1 MSEDPQKLPVPDA
14 PLMASAS
21 AENDPVETQQQH
33 SETAE
38 GQALEIKAPD
48 LVPFEPAPLEPTPVL
63 SAGALIRQAREGA
76 GLHIAALA
84 MALKV
89 PVKRLEALEADRF
102 DLLPSAVFSR
112 ALASSVCRTLK
123 LNPAQILMHF
133 PPLATPRLGYSEES
147 RLAPYAAGSSA
158 QSSTFLG
165 SLSRPAMFGGVF
177 FLAGAALLV
186 FLPRLPFNFLQS
198 GPGDSDVVTTT
209 VVPLET
215 VSQAPNGASSPAVA
229 PVNSPTAVSTDAPPA
244 VTASAPV
251 SAAAPA
257 KPAGPTAT
265 GPVSAAPIVQG
276 PETAKGPSTGIVVFA
291 PTEPSWVEVTDARGV
306 VLLRR
311 MLAPGEVA
319 GASGT
324 LPLSAVVGRADV
336 TSVKV
341 RGQTFDLTPIARD
354 NVARFEVK

>member
-14 PLMASAS
+14 PLTASAT
-21 AENDPVETQQQH
+21 AEADPVETQLPPA
-33 SETAE
+33 ETAE
-38 GQALEIKAPD
+38 LHAPEAD
-48 LVPFEPAPLEPTPVL
+48 AQEPVPLETVPVL
-63 SAGALIRQAREGA
+63 SAGALIRQAREEA
-76 GLHIAALA
+76 GLHIASLA

-112 ALASSVCRTLK
+112 ALASSVCRALK
-123 LNPAQILMHF
+123 LNPTQVLAQL
-133 PPLATPRLGYSEES
+133 PGLSAPRLGYPEES
-147 RLAPYAAGSSA
+147 RLAPYSSGSSG

-165 SLSRPAMFGGVF
+165 SLSRPALAGGAL

-186 FLPRLPFNFLQS
+186 FLPPLPFQFLQS
-198 GPGDSDVVTTT
+198 GPGDSAVVTTT
-209 VVPLET
+209 VVPLEPLAQT
-215 VSQAPNGASSPAVA
+215 PNDTSSTAAAPGNI
-229 PVNSPTAVSTDAPPA
+229 PTALTPDARPA
-244 VTASAPV
+244 PLASA
-251 SAAAPA
+251 SALPA

-265 GPVSAAPIVQG
+265 GTVSAAPIVQG

-291 PTEPSWVEVTDARGV
+291 PTESSWVEVTDARGV

-311 MLAPGEVA
+311 MLTPGEVA
-319 GASGT
+319 GATGI

-336 TSVKV
+336 TAVKV
-341 RGQTFDLTPIARD
+341 RGQAFDLTPIARD

>member
-14 PLMASAS
+14 PLTASAT
-21 AENDPVETQQQH
+21 AESDPVETQLPPT
-33 SETAE
+33 ETAE
-38 GQALEIKAPD
+38 LHAPD
-48 LVPFEPAPLEPTPVL
+48 ADAQEPVPLETVPVL
-63 SAGALIRQAREGA
+63 SAGALIRQAREEA
-76 GLHIAALA
+76 GLHIASLA

-112 ALASSVCRTLK
+112 ALASSVCRALK
-123 LNPAQILMHF
+123 LNPTQVLAQL
-133 PPLATPRLGYSEES
+133 PGLSAPRLGYPEES
-147 RLAPYAAGSSA
+147 RLAPYSSGSSG

-165 SLSRPAMFGGVF
+165 SLSRPALAGGAL

-186 FLPRLPFNFLQS
+186 FLPPLPFQFLQS
-198 GPGDSDVVTTT
+198 GPGDSAVVTTT
-209 VVPLET
+209 VVPLEPLAQT
-215 VSQAPNGASSPAVA
+215 ANDTSSPAAA
-229 PVNSPTAVSTDAPPA
+229 PGNVPTAVTPDARPAPPA
-244 VTASAPV
+244 SASVSV
-251 SAAAPA
+251 SALPA

-265 GPVSAAPIVQG
+265 GTVSAAPIVQG

-291 PTEPSWVEVTDARGV
+291 PTESSWVEVTDARGV

-311 MLAPGEVA
+311 MLTPGEVA
-319 GASGT
+319 GATGI

-336 TSVKV
+336 TAVKV
-341 RGQTFDLTPIARD
+341 RGQAFDLMPIARD

>member
-14 PLMASAS
+14 PLTASAT
-21 AENDPVETQQQH
+21 AESDPVETQLPPA
-33 SETAE
+33 ETAE
-38 GQALEIKAPD
+38 LHAPEAGAQ
-48 LVPFEPAPLEPTPVL
+48 EPVPLETVPVL
-63 SAGALIRQAREGA
+63 SAGALIRQAREEA
-76 GLHIAALA
+76 GLHIASLA

-112 ALASSVCRTLK
+112 ALASSVCRALK
-123 LNPAQILMHF
+123 LNPTQVLAQL
-133 PPLATPRLGYSEES
+133 PGLSAPRLGYPEES
-147 RLAPYAAGSSA
+147 RLAPYSSGSSG

-165 SLSRPAMFGGVF
+165 SLSRPALAGGAL

-186 FLPRLPFNFLQS
+186 FLPPLPFQFLQS
-198 GPGDSDVVTTT
+198 GPGDSAVVTTT
-209 VVPLET
+209 VVPLEPLAQT
-215 VSQAPNGASSPAVA
+215 PNDTSSTAAAPGNV
-229 PVNSPTAVSTDAPPA
+229 PTAVTPDARPA
-244 VTASAPV
+244 PLASASV
-251 SAAAPA
+251 SALPA

-265 GPVSAAPIVQG
+265 GTVSAAPIVQG

-291 PTEPSWVEVTDARGV
+291 PTESSWVEVTDARGV

-311 MLAPGEVA
+311 MLTPGEVA
-319 GASGT
+319 GATGI

-336 TSVKV
+336 TAVKV
-341 RGQTFDLTPIARD
+341 RGQAFDLMPIARD

>member
-14 PLMASAS
+14 PLTASAT
-21 AENDPVETQQQH
+21 AEADPVETLLPPT
-33 SETAE
+33 ETAE
-38 GQALEIKAPD
+38 LHAPET
-48 LVPFEPAPLEPTPVL
+48 VAQEPVPLETVPVL
-63 SAGALIRQAREGA
+63 SAGALIRQAREEA
-76 GLHIAALA
+76 GLHIASLA

-112 ALASSVCRTLK
+112 ALASSVCRALK
-123 LNPAQILMHF
+123 LNPTQVLAQL
-133 PPLATPRLGYSEES
+133 PGLSAPRLGYPEES
-147 RLAPYAAGSSA
+147 RLSPYSSGSSG

-165 SLSRPAMFGGVF
+165 SLSRPALAGGAL

-186 FLPRLPFNFLQS
+186 FLPSLPFQFLQS
-198 GPGDSDVVTTT
+198 GPGDSAVVTTT
-209 VVPLET
+209 VVPMEPLAQT
-215 VSQAPNGASSPAVA
+215 PNDISSPAAA
-229 PVNSPTAVSTDAPPA
+229 PVNGPTAVTPDARTAPA
-244 VTASAPV
+244 ASASAP
-251 SAAAPA
+251 PA

-265 GPVSAAPIVQG
+265 GTVSAAPVVQG

-291 PTEPSWVEVTDARGV
+291 PTDSSWVEVTDARGV

-311 MLAPGEVA
+311 MLTPGEVA
-319 GASGT
+319 GATGI

-336 TSVKV
+336 TAVKV
-341 RGQTFDLTPIARD
+341 RGQAFDLTPIARD

>member
-14 PLMASAS
+14 PLTASAT
-21 AENDPVETQQQH
+21 AESDPVETQLPPA
-33 SETAE
+33 ETAE
-38 GQALEIKAPD
+38 LHAPEAGAQ
-48 LVPFEPAPLEPTPVL
+48 EPVPLETVPVL
-63 SAGALIRQAREGA
+63 SAGALIRQAREEA
-76 GLHIAALA
+76 GLHIASLA

-112 ALASSVCRTLK
+112 ALASSVCRALK
-123 LNPAQILMHF
+123 LNPTQVLAQL
-133 PPLATPRLGYSEES
+133 PGLSAPRLGYPEES
-147 RLAPYAAGSSA
+147 RLSPYSSGSSG

-165 SLSRPAMFGGVF
+165 SLSRPALAGGAL

-186 FLPRLPFNFLQS
+186 FLPPLPFQFLQS
-198 GPGDSDVVTTT
+198 GPGDSAVVTTT
-209 VVPLET
+209 VVPLEPLAQT
-215 VSQAPNGASSPAVA
+215 ANDTSSPAAA
-229 PVNSPTAVSTDAPPA
+229 PGNVLTAVTPDARPA
-244 VTASAPV
+244 PLASA
-251 SAAAPA
+251 SALPA

-265 GPVSAAPIVQG
+265 GTVSAAPIVQG

-291 PTEPSWVEVTDARGV
+291 PTESSWVEVTDARGV

-311 MLAPGEVA
+311 MLTPGEVA
-319 GASGT
+319 GATGI

-336 TSVKV
+336 TAVKV
-341 RGQTFDLTPIARD
+341 RGQAFDLTPIARD

>member
-14 PLMASAS
+14 PLTASAT
-21 AENDPVETQQQH
+21 AEADPVETQLPAA
-33 SETAE
+33 ETAE
-38 GQALEIKAPD
+38 LHAPEAGAQ
-48 LVPFEPAPLEPTPVL
+48 EPVPLETVPVL
-63 SAGALIRQAREGA
+63 SAGALIRQAREEA
-76 GLHIAALA
+76 GLHIASLA

-112 ALASSVCRTLK
+112 ALASSVCRALK
-123 LNPAQILMHF
+123 LNPTPVLAQL
-133 PPLATPRLGYSEES
+133 PGLSAPRLGYPEES
-147 RLAPYAAGSSA
+147 RLSPYSSGSSG

-165 SLSRPAMFGGVF
+165 SLSRPALAGGAL

-186 FLPRLPFNFLQS
+186 FLPPLPFQFLQS
-198 GPGDSDVVTTT
+198 GPGDSPVVTTT
-209 VVPLET
+209 VVPLEPLAQT
-215 VSQAPNGASSPAVA
+215 ANDTSSPAAA
-229 PVNSPTAVSTDAPPA
+229 PGNVPTAVTPDARPA
-244 VTASAPV
+244 PLASA
-251 SAAAPA
+251 SALPA

-265 GPVSAAPIVQG
+265 GTVSAAPIVQG

-291 PTEPSWVEVTDARGV
+291 PTESSWVEVTDARGV

-311 MLAPGEVA
+311 MLTPGEVA
-319 GASGT
+319 GATGI

-336 TSVKV
+336 TAVKV
-341 RGQTFDLTPIARD
+341 RGQAFDLTPIARD

>member
-14 PLMASAS
+14 PLTASAT
-21 AENDPVETQQQH
+21 AEADPVETPLPPT
-33 SETAE
+33 ETAE
-38 GQALEIKAPD
+38 LHAPETD
-48 LVPFEPAPLEPTPVL
+48 VQEPVPLETVPVL
-63 SAGALIRQAREGA
+63 SAGALIRQAREEA
-76 GLHIAALA
+76 GLHIASLA

-112 ALASSVCRTLK
+112 ALASSVCRALK
-123 LNPAQILMHF
+123 LNPTQVLAQL
-133 PPLATPRLGYSEES
+133 PGLSAPRLGYPEES
-147 RLAPYAAGSSA
+147 RLSPYSSGSSG

-165 SLSRPAMFGGVF
+165 SLSRPALAGGAL

-186 FLPRLPFNFLQS
+186 FLPSLPFQFLQS
-198 GPGDSDVVTTT
+198 GPGDSAVVTTT
-209 VVPLET
+209 VVPMEPVAQT
-215 VSQAPNGASSPAVA
+215 PNDTSSPAAV
-229 PVNSPTAVSTDAPPA
+229 PVNVPTALTPDARPDSAVS
-244 VTASAPV
+244 ASAP
-251 SAAAPA
+251 PT

-265 GPVSAAPIVQG
+265 GTVSAAPVVQG

-291 PTEPSWVEVTDARGV
+291 PTDSSWVEVTDARGV

-311 MLAPGEVA
+311 MLVSGEVA
-319 GASGT
+319 GATGL

-336 TSVKV
+336 TAVKV
-341 RGQTFDLTPIARD
+341 RGQAFDLTPIARD

>member
-1 MSEDPQKLPVPDA
+1 MPVPDA
-14 PLMASAS
+14 LLAPSAT
-21 AENDPVETQQQH
+21 AEADPVEIQQPQP
-33 SETAE
+33 ETADVE
-38 GQALEIKAPD
+38 VLETEAPEP
-48 LVPFEPAPLEPTPVL
+48 VHIEPAPPEPVPVL
-63 SAGALIRQAREGA
+63 SAGALIRQAREQA
-76 GLHIAALA
+76 GLHIASLA

-112 ALASSVCRTLK
+112 ALASSVCRALK
-123 LNPAQILMHF
+123 LNPTQVLAQL
-133 PPLATPRLGYSEES
+133 PGLSAPRLGYPEEG
-147 RLAPYAAGSSA
+147 RLSPYSSGSSG

-165 SLSRPAMFGGVF
+165 SLSRPAMLGGAL

-186 FLPRLPFNFLQS
+186 FLPKLPFQFLQS
-198 GPGDSDVVTTT
+198 GPGDSAVVTTT
-209 VVPLET
+209 VVPLES
-215 VSQAPNGASSPAVA
+215 VAPAAPNDVLGPAAA
-229 PVNSPTAVSTDAPPA
+229 PVNVPTAVSPDLPPVVA
-244 VTASAPV
+244 ASAP
-251 SAAAPA
+251 APAPPA

-311 MLAPGEVA
+311 MLTPGEVA

>member
-14 PLMASAS
+14 PLTASAT
-21 AENDPVETQQQH
+21 AEADPVETQLPP
-33 SETAE
+33 AE
-38 GQALEIKAPD
+38 AAELHAPEAD
-48 LVPFEPAPLEPTPVL
+48 AQEPVPLETVPVL
-63 SAGALIRQAREGA
+63 SAGALIRQAREEA
-76 GLHIAALA
+76 GLHIASLA

-112 ALASSVCRTLK
+112 ALASSVCRALK
-123 LNPAQILMHF
+123 LNPTQVLAQL
-133 PPLATPRLGYSEES
+133 PGLSAPRLGYPEES
-147 RLAPYAAGSSA
+147 RLAPYSSGSSG

-165 SLSRPAMFGGVF
+165 SLSRPALAGGAL

-186 FLPRLPFNFLQS
+186 FLPPLPFQFLQS
-198 GPGDSDVVTTT
+198 GPGDSAVVTTT
-209 VVPLET
+209 VVPLEPLAQT
-215 VSQAPNGASSPAVA
+215 ANDTSGPAAAPGNV
-229 PVNSPTAVSTDAPPA
+229 PTAVKPDARPA
-244 VTASAPV
+244 PSASA
-251 SAAAPA
+251 SALPA

-265 GPVSAAPIVQG
+265 GTVSAAPIVQG

-291 PTEPSWVEVTDARGV
+291 PTESSWVEVTDARGV

-311 MLAPGEVA
+311 MLTPGEVA
-319 GASGT
+319 GATGI

-336 TSVKV
+336 TAVKV
-341 RGQTFDLTPIARD
+341 RGQAFDLTPIARD

>member
-14 PLMASAS
+14 PLTASAT
-21 AENDPVETQQQH
+21 AESDPVETQLPPA
-33 SETAE
+33 ETAE
-38 GQALEIKAPD
+38 LHAPEAGAQ
-48 LVPFEPAPLEPTPVL
+48 EPVPLETVPVL
-63 SAGALIRQAREGA
+63 SAGALIRQAREEA
-76 GLHIAALA
+76 GLHIASLA

-112 ALASSVCRTLK
+112 ALASSVCRALK
-123 LNPAQILMHF
+123 LNPTQVLAQL
-133 PPLATPRLGYSEES
+133 PGLSAPRLGYPEES
-147 RLAPYAAGSSA
+147 RLSPYSSGSSG

-165 SLSRPAMFGGVF
+165 SLSRPALAGGAL

-186 FLPRLPFNFLQS
+186 FLPPLPFQFLQS
-198 GPGDSDVVTTT
+198 GPGDSPVVTTT
-209 VVPLET
+209 VVPLEPLAQT
-215 VSQAPNGASSPAVA
+215 AKDTSGPAAAPGNV
-229 PVNSPTAVSTDAPPA
+229 PTAVTPDARPA
-244 VTASAPV
+244 PLASA
-251 SAAAPA
+251 SALPA

-265 GPVSAAPIVQG
+265 GTVSAAPIVQG

-291 PTEPSWVEVTDARGV
+291 PTESSWVEVTDARGV

-311 MLAPGEVA
+311 MLTPGEVA
-319 GASGT
+319 GATGI

-336 TSVKV
+336 TAVKV
-341 RGQTFDLTPIARD
+341 RGQAFDLTPIARD

>member
-14 PLMASAS
+14 PLTASAT
-21 AENDPVETQQQH
+21 AEADPVETQLPPA
-33 SETAE
+33 ETAE
-38 GQALEIKAPD
+38 LHAPEAD
-48 LVPFEPAPLEPTPVL
+48 AQEPVPLETVPVL
-63 SAGALIRQAREGA
+63 SAGALIRQAREEA
-76 GLHIAALA
+76 GLHIASLA

-112 ALASSVCRTLK
+112 ALASSVCRALK
-123 LNPAQILMHF
+123 LNPTQVLAQL
-133 PPLATPRLGYSEES
+133 PGLSAPRLGYPEES
-147 RLAPYAAGSSA
+147 RLAPYSSGSSG

-165 SLSRPAMFGGVF
+165 SLSRPALAGGAL

-186 FLPRLPFNFLQS
+186 FLPPLPFQFLQS
-198 GPGDSDVVTTT
+198 GPGDSAVVTTT
-209 VVPLET
+209 VVPLEPLAQT
-215 VSQAPNGASSPAVA
+215 ANDTSSPAAA
-229 PVNSPTAVSTDAPPA
+229 PGNVPTAVTPDARPA
-244 VTASAPV
+244 PLASA
-251 SAAAPA
+251 SALPA

-265 GPVSAAPIVQG
+265 GTVSAAPIVQG

-291 PTEPSWVEVTDARGV
+291 PTESSWVEVTDARGV

-311 MLAPGEVA
+311 MLTPGEVA
-319 GASGT
+319 GATGI

-336 TSVKV
+336 TAVKV
-341 RGQTFDLTPIARD
+341 RGQAFDLMPIARD

>member
-14 PLMASAS
+14 PLTASAT
-21 AENDPVETQQQH
+21 AEADPVETQLPPA
-33 SETAE
+33 ETAE
-38 GQALEIKAPD
+38 LHAPEAGAQ
-48 LVPFEPAPLEPTPVL
+48 EPVPLETVPVL
-63 SAGALIRQAREGA
+63 SAGALIRQAREEA
-76 GLHIAALA
+76 GLHIASLA

-112 ALASSVCRTLK
+112 ALASSVCRALK
-123 LNPAQILMHF
+123 LNPTQVLAQL
-133 PPLATPRLGYSEES
+133 PGLSAPRLGYPEES
-147 RLAPYAAGSSA
+147 RLAPYSSGSSG

-165 SLSRPAMFGGVF
+165 SLSRPALAGGAL

-186 FLPRLPFNFLQS
+186 FLPPLPFQFLQS
-198 GPGDSDVVTTT
+198 GPGDSAVVTTT
-209 VVPLET
+209 VVPLEPLAQT
-215 VSQAPNGASSPAVA
+215 ANGTSSPAAA
-229 PVNSPTAVSTDAPPA
+229 PGNVPTAVTPDARPA
-244 VTASAPV
+244 PLASA
-251 SAAAPA
+251 SALPA

-265 GPVSAAPIVQG
+265 GTVSAAPIVQG

-291 PTEPSWVEVTDARGV
+291 PTESSWVEVTDARGV

-311 MLAPGEVA
+311 MLTPGEVA
-319 GASGT
+319 GATGI

-336 TSVKV
+336 TAVKV
-341 RGQTFDLTPIARD
+341 RGQAFDLTPIARD

>member
-1 MSEDPQKLPVPDA
+1 MTEDPQKLPVPDA
-14 PLMASAS
+14 LLAPSATVD
-21 AENDPVETQQQH
+21 ADPVETQQPQ
-33 SETAE
+33 SETADVE
-38 GQALEIKAPD
+38 VLDTEAPQP
-48 LVPFEPAPLEPTPVL
+48 VQPEPEPPEPVPVL
-63 SAGALIRQAREGA
+63 SAGALIRQAREEA
-76 GLHIAALA
+76 GLHIASLA

-112 ALASSVCRTLK
+112 ALASSVCRALK
-123 LNPAQILMHF
+123 LNPTQVLAQL
-133 PPLATPRLGYSEES
+133 PVLSAPRLGYPEEG
-147 RLAPYAAGSSA
+147 RLSPYSSGSSG
-158 QSSTFLG
+158 QSTTFLG
-165 SLSRPAMFGGVF
+165 SLSRPAMLGGAL
-177 FLAGAALLV
+177 FLVGTALLV
-186 FLPRLPFNFLQS
+186 FLPKQPFQFLQS
-198 GPGDSDVVTTT
+198 GPGDSAVVTTT
-209 VVPLET
+209 VVPLEP
-215 VSQAPNGASSPAVA
+215 VAPAPIDVPGPAAA
-229 PVNSPTAVSTDAPPA
+229 PVNGPTAVSPDVPPVA
-244 VTASAPV
+244 AASAP
-251 SAAAPA
+251 AAAPPA

-265 GPVSAAPIVQG
+265 GPVSAAPIVLG

-311 MLAPGEVA
+311 MLTPGEVA

-341 RGQTFDLTPIARD
+341 RGQTFDLTTIARD

>member
-33 SETAE
+33 SETAG

-244 VTASAPV
+244 VTASAAV

-257 KPAGPTAT
+257 KPAGPTAA

>member
-14 PLMASAS
+14 PLTASAT
-21 AENDPVETQQQH
+21 AESDPVETQLPPT
-33 SETAE
+33 ETAE
-38 GQALEIKAPD
+38 LHAPEAD
-48 LVPFEPAPLEPTPVL
+48 AQEPVPLETVPVL
-63 SAGALIRQAREGA
+63 SAGALIRQAREEA
-76 GLHIAALA
+76 GLHIASLA

-112 ALASSVCRTLK
+112 ALASSVCRALK
-123 LNPAQILMHF
+123 LNPTPVLAQL
-133 PPLATPRLGYSEES
+133 PGLSAPRLGYPEES
-147 RLAPYAAGSSA
+147 RLAPYSSGSSG

-165 SLSRPAMFGGVF
+165 SLSRPALAGGAL

-186 FLPRLPFNFLQS
+186 FLPPLPFQFLQS
-198 GPGDSDVVTTT
+198 GPGDSAVVTTT
-209 VVPLET
+209 VVPLEPLAQT
-215 VSQAPNGASSPAVA
+215 ANDTSSPAAA
-229 PVNSPTAVSTDAPPA
+229 PGNVPTAVTPDARPA
-244 VTASAPV
+244 PLASA
-251 SAAAPA
+251 SALPA

-265 GPVSAAPIVQG
+265 GTVSAAPIVQG

-291 PTEPSWVEVTDARGV
+291 PTESSWVEVTDARGV

-311 MLAPGEVA
+311 MLTPGEVA
-319 GASGT
+319 GATGI

-336 TSVKV
+336 TAVKV
-341 RGQTFDLTPIARD
+341 RGQAFDLMPIARD

>member
-14 PLMASAS
+14 PLTASAT
-21 AENDPVETQQQH
+21 AEADPVETQLPPA
-33 SETAE
+33 ETAE
-38 GQALEIKAPD
+38 LHAPEAD
-48 LVPFEPAPLEPTPVL
+48 AQEPVPLETVPVL
-63 SAGALIRQAREGA
+63 SAGALIRQAREEA
-76 GLHIAALA
+76 GLHIASLA

-112 ALASSVCRTLK
+112 ALASSVCRALK
-123 LNPAQILMHF
+123 LNPTQVLAQL
-133 PPLATPRLGYSEES
+133 PGLSAPRLGYPEES
-147 RLAPYAAGSSA
+147 RLAPYSSGSSG

-165 SLSRPAMFGGVF
+165 SLSRPALAGGAL

-186 FLPRLPFNFLQS
+186 FLPPLPFQFLQS
-198 GPGDSDVVTTT
+198 GPGDSAVVTTT
-209 VVPLET
+209 VVPLEPLAQT
-215 VSQAPNGASSPAVA
+215 PNDTSSTAAAPGNV
-229 PVNSPTAVSTDAPPA
+229 PTAVTPDARPA
-244 VTASAPV
+244 PLASA
-251 SAAAPA
+251 SALPA

-265 GPVSAAPIVQG
+265 GTVSAAPIVQG

-291 PTEPSWVEVTDARGV
+291 PTESSWVEVTDARGV

-311 MLAPGEVA
+311 MLTPGEVA
-319 GASGT
+319 GATGI

-336 TSVKV
+336 TAVKV
-341 RGQTFDLTPIARD
+341 RGQAFDLTPIARD

>member
-14 PLMASAS
+14 PLTASAT
-21 AENDPVETQQQH
+21 AEEGPVDTQQPH
-33 SETAE
+33 SESAAVE
-38 GQALEIKAPD
+38 ALETEAP
-48 LVPFEPAPLEPTPVL
+48 EPAPPEPVPVL
-63 SAGALIRQAREGA
+63 SAGALIRQAREEA
-76 GLHIAALA
+76 GLHIASLA

-112 ALASSVCRTLK
+112 ALASSVCRSLK
-123 LNPAQILMHF
+123 LNPTQVLAQL
-133 PPLATPRLGYSEES
+133 PGLSAPRLGYPEEG
-147 RLAPYAAGSSA
+147 RLSPYSSGSSG
-158 QSSTFLG
+158 QSSTFLS
-165 SLSRPAMFGGVF
+165 SLSRPAMVGGAL
-177 FLAGAALLV
+177 FLAAAALLV
-186 FLPRLPFNFLQS
+186 FLPTLPFQFLQS
-198 GPGDSDVVTTT
+198 GPGDSAVVTTT

-215 VSQAPNGASSPAVA
+215 VAPAPYDVPSPAAA
-229 PVNSPTAVSTDAPPA
+229 PVNVPTAGSPDVPPVA
-244 VTASAPV
+244 EASAP
-251 SAAAPA
+251 ATAPPV

-311 MLAPGEVA
+311 MLSPGEVA

-341 RGQTFDLTPIARD
+341 RGQAFDLTPIARD

>member
-14 PLMASAS
+14 PLTASAT
-21 AENDPVETQQQH
+21 AESDPVETQLPPA
-33 SETAE
+33 ETAE
-38 GQALEIKAPD
+38 LHAPEAD
-48 LVPFEPAPLEPTPVL
+48 AQVPVPLETVPLL
-63 SAGALIRQAREGA
+63 SAGALIRQAREEA
-76 GLHIAALA
+76 GLHIASLA

-112 ALASSVCRTLK
+112 ALASSVCRALK
-123 LNPAQILMHF
+123 LNPTPVLAQL
-133 PPLATPRLGYSEES
+133 PGLSAPRLGYPEES
-147 RLAPYAAGSSA
+147 RLAPYSSGSSG

-165 SLSRPAMFGGVF
+165 SLSRPALAGGAL

-186 FLPRLPFNFLQS
+186 FLPPLPFQFLQS
-198 GPGDSDVVTTT
+198 GPGDSPVVTTT
-209 VVPLET
+209 VVPLEPLAQIANDT
-215 VSQAPNGASSPAVA
+215 SSPAAA
-229 PVNSPTAVSTDAPPA
+229 PGNVPTAVTPDARPA
-244 VTASAPV
+244 PLASA
-251 SAAAPA
+251 SALPA

-265 GPVSAAPIVQG
+265 GTVSAAPIVQG

-291 PTEPSWVEVTDARGV
+291 PTESSWVEVTDARGV

-311 MLAPGEVA
+311 MLTPGEVA
-319 GASGT
+319 GATGI

-336 TSVKV
+336 TAVKV
-341 RGQTFDLTPIARD
+341 RGQAFDLTPIARD

>member
-14 PLMASAS
+14 PLTASAT
-21 AENDPVETQQQH
+21 AESDPVETQLPPT
-33 SETAE
+33 ETAE
-38 GQALEIKAPD
+38 LQAPEAD
-48 LVPFEPAPLEPTPVL
+48 AQEPVPLETVPVL
-63 SAGALIRQAREGA
+63 SAGALIRQAREEA
-76 GLHIAALA
+76 GLHIASLA

-112 ALASSVCRTLK
+112 ALASSVCRALK
-123 LNPAQILMHF
+123 LNPTQVLAQL
-133 PPLATPRLGYSEES
+133 PGLSAPRLGYPEES
-147 RLAPYAAGSSA
+147 RLSPYSSGSSG

-165 SLSRPAMFGGVF
+165 SLSRPALAGGAL

-186 FLPRLPFNFLQS
+186 FLPPLPFQFLQS
-198 GPGDSDVVTTT
+198 GPGDSAVVTTT
-209 VVPLET
+209 VVPLEPLAQT
-215 VSQAPNGASSPAVA
+215 SNDSSSPAAA
-229 PVNSPTAVSTDAPPA
+229 PGNVPTAVTPDARPA
-244 VTASAPV
+244 PSASA
-251 SAAAPA
+251 SALPA

-265 GPVSAAPIVQG
+265 GTVSAAPIVQG

-291 PTEPSWVEVTDARGV
+291 PTESSWVEVTDARGV

-311 MLAPGEVA
+311 MLTPGEVA
-319 GASGT
+319 GATGI

-336 TSVKV
+336 TAVKV
-341 RGQTFDLTPIARD
+341 RGQAFDLTPIARD

>member
-14 PLMASAS
+14 PLTASAT
-21 AENDPVETQQQH
+21 AEADPVETQLPPA
-33 SETAE
+33 ETAE
-38 GQALEIKAPD
+38 LHAPEAD
-48 LVPFEPAPLEPTPVL
+48 AQEPVPLETVPVL
-63 SAGALIRQAREGA
+63 SAGALIRQAREEA
-76 GLHIAALA
+76 GLHIASLA

-112 ALASSVCRTLK
+112 ALASSVCRALK
-123 LNPAQILMHF
+123 LNPTQVLAQL
-133 PPLATPRLGYSEES
+133 PGLSAPRLGYPEES
-147 RLAPYAAGSSA
+147 RLAPYSSGSSG

-165 SLSRPAMFGGVF
+165 SLSRPALAGGAL

-186 FLPRLPFNFLQS
+186 FLPPLPFQFLQS
-198 GPGDSDVVTTT
+198 GPGDSAVVTTT
-209 VVPLET
+209 VVPLEPLAQT
-215 VSQAPNGASSPAVA
+215 ANDTSSPAAA
-229 PVNSPTAVSTDAPPA
+229 PGNVPTAVTPDARPA
-244 VTASAPV
+244 PLASA
-251 SAAAPA
+251 SALPA

-265 GPVSAAPIVQG
+265 GTVSAAPIVQG

-291 PTEPSWVEVTDARGV
+291 PTESSWVEVTDARGV

-311 MLAPGEVA
+311 MLTPGEVA
-319 GASGT
+319 GATGI

-336 TSVKV
+336 TAVKV
-341 RGQTFDLTPIARD
+341 RGQAFDLTPIARD

>member
-1 MSEDPQKLPVPDA
+1 MTEDPQKLPVPDA
-14 PLMASAS
+14 LLAPSATVD
-21 AENDPVETQQQH
+21 ADPVETQQPQ
-33 SETAE
+33 SETADVE
-38 GQALEIKAPD
+38 VLDTEAPQP
-48 LVPFEPAPLEPTPVL
+48 VQPEPVPVL
-63 SAGALIRQAREGA
+63 SAGALIRQAREEA
-76 GLHIAALA
+76 GLHIASLA

-89 PVKRLEALEADRF
+89 PVKRLEALEGDRF

-112 ALASSVCRTLK
+112 ALASSVCRALK
-123 LNPAQILMHF
+123 LNPTQVLAQL
-133 PPLATPRLGYSEES
+133 PVLSAPRLGYPEEG
-147 RLAPYAAGSSA
+147 RLSPYSSGSSG
-158 QSSTFLG
+158 QSTTFLG
-165 SLSRPAMFGGVF
+165 SLSRPAMLGGAL
-177 FLAGAALLV
+177 FLVGTALLV
-186 FLPRLPFNFLQS
+186 FLPKLPFQFLQS
-198 GPGDSDVVTTT
+198 GPGDSAVVTTT
-209 VVPLET
+209 VVPLEP
-215 VSQAPNGASSPAVA
+215 VAPAPIDVPGPAAA
-229 PVNSPTAVSTDAPPA
+229 PVNGPTAVSPDVPPVA
-244 VTASAPV
+244 AASAP
-251 SAAAPA
+251 AAAPPA

-265 GPVSAAPIVQG
+265 GPVSAAPIVLG

-311 MLAPGEVA
+311 MLTPGEVA

>member
-14 PLMASAS
+14 PLTASAT
-21 AENDPVETQQQH
+21 AEADPVETQLPPA
-33 SETAE
+33 ETAE
-38 GQALEIKAPD
+38 LHAPEAD
-48 LVPFEPAPLEPTPVL
+48 AQEPVPLETVPVL
-63 SAGALIRQAREGA
+63 SAGALIRQAREEA
-76 GLHIAALA
+76 GLHIASLA

-112 ALASSVCRTLK
+112 ALASSVCRALK
-123 LNPAQILMHF
+123 LNPTQVLAQL
-133 PPLATPRLGYSEES
+133 PGLSAPRLGYPEES
-147 RLAPYAAGSSA
+147 RLAPYSSGSSG

-165 SLSRPAMFGGVF
+165 SLSRPALAGGAL

-186 FLPRLPFNFLQS
+186 FLPPLPFQFLQS
-198 GPGDSDVVTTT
+198 GPGDSAVVTTT
-209 VVPLET
+209 VVPLEPLAQT
-215 VSQAPNGASSPAVA
+215 PNDTSSTAAAPGNI
-229 PVNSPTAVSTDAPPA
+229 PTALTPDARPA
-244 VTASAPV
+244 PLASA
-251 SAAAPA
+251 SALPA

-265 GPVSAAPIVQG
+265 GTVSAGPIVQG

-291 PTEPSWVEVTDARGV
+291 PTESSWVEVTDARGV

-311 MLAPGEVA
+311 MLTPGEVA
-319 GASGT
+319 GATGI

-336 TSVKV
+336 TAVKV
-341 RGQTFDLTPIARD
+341 RGQAFDLTPIARD